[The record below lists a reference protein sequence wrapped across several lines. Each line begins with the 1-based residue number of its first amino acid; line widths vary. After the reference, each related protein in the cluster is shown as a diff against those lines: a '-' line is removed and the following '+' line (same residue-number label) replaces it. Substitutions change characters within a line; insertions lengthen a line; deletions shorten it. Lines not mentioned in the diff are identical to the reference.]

1 VVKERIGGNIGRV
14 LLAINIMKVTID
26 RYRVLHLIILM
37 TCSCILAETLISKFA
52 WARLSAYGIACT
64 VVTGSSNGIRSIIE
78 KHDNECQNDIRR
90 VREEKMEKRRDRRKR

>member
-1 VVKERIGGNIGRV
+1 
-14 LLAINIMKVTID
+14 MKVTFD

-37 TCSCILAETLISKFA
+37 TCSCILAETLISKFM

-78 KHDNECQNDIRR
+78 KNDNECQNDIRR